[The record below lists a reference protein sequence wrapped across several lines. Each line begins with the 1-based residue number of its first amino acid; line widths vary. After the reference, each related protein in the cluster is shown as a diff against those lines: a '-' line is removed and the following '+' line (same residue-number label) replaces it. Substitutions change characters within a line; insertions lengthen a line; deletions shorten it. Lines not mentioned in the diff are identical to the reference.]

1 YSCVWYTGAM
11 FVFRFL
17 HRKQRNFSMQ
27 KLCFS
32 RSIFVS
38 TPRRRQMWGF
48 TLRRAQDKPAFT
60 LVELLIVIGILAIL
74 SAAVVILINPAQ
86 KLKDARDYTRIQEI
100 TSLEHSITLLLTQDS
115 NLALGTAQ
123 TVYVSI
129 PDSSATCA
137 NLGLPTLPAGYSYAC
152 SSTANYRKTNG
163 TGWIPINFQ
172 SSSIGTLA
180 TLPIDPINT
189 TSTGLYYTYIPG
201 GSFELTALMESEK
214 RADAAITDGG
224 MLPGVLQKGTHI
236 DLTPPTRD
244 RGLVGYWTFD
254 EGSGTS
260 AYDSSGNS
268 NTGTLTNG
276 PTWQTSS

>member
-86 KLKDARDYTRIQEI
+86 KLKEARDSTRIQEI
-100 TSLEHSITLLLTQDS
+100 TSLEHSINLLLTQDS

-163 TGWIPINFQ
+163 TGWIPVNFQ

-201 GSFELTALMESEK
+201 GSFELNGIMESAKK
-214 RADAAITDGG
+214 RADTSLHKKN
-224 MLPGVLQKGTHI
+224 LPGVIAKGN
-236 DLTPPTRD
+236 DLALNPLYNTQ
-244 RGLVGYWTFD
+244 GL
-254 EGSGTS
+254 
-260 AYDSSGNS
+260 
-268 NTGTLTNG
+268 
-276 PTWQTSS
+276 